1 MSSCQRV
8 SLLRGYKG
16 TTIKLIL
23 MSIIILLS
31 SRLNSAEYSPALTIF
46 KEQINAYSNYL
57 CALPD
62 DVVSSSDTSYI
73 CDEHFKADIES
84 QKNELKELKEHL
96 LSNLTNTLLF
106 RVPSLSCEIKDG
118 ELNLKLGTSEPT
130 QLPIDQALSQLDAL
144 AFKPILAILE
154 LQELAFALQ
163 NKTAEHTAK
172 AQQQLCNAYQAQQKF
187 VTCYQQLFQP
197 GNTGQNA
204 SQVAACLA
212 HIEHKELKEVMVVEL
227 SQTLG
232 RYLPEISPFLLEQLQ
247 QQQTVLET
255 ALDDYAQL
263 QQLLNTIINNTLQQY
278 VEWKSNIAIIHYI
291 ARQDA
296 ALTRLL
302 GIDHK
307 KFQQLAKKLADDSY
321 QNISDLS
328 EEAYKKSEF
337 KRNHDTLKAQI
348 KSYKQQASQL
358 VNNLKTQ
365 LQQLANNWQQEVKQA
380 VTDYVVEQT
389 SPFVED
395 SLGQIGLSFS
405 FEQQKELINNQVAY
419 RASLYYHLNQDNIIL
434 EQNCNDTQVSCL
446 GPDGNSVSTNI
457 QAQQA
462 YEKIELGIYID
473 DIGINKEDSGQGYNY
488 KYLGKALRANTR
500 VDEQKL
506 RAALFRLGLPN
517 VIQFKNISIVASTD
531 LQNITLQIPVTILA
545 YNSGKV
551 FDLKV
556 VENGKI
562 VAPVKAITTFVEQ
575 TAQAEINRAI
585 QRRLQDLP
593 YLQASLSPNDLKL
606 TFDATSLTLKY
617 QMESSSIKGSFAF
630 NLNKGP
636 QLVGIIPISFDLT
649 HDGVNFTKVTL
660 DKTLRKAIDAELR
673 NQLTSVIAPDVLPYI
688 EQIIPILKSRSF
700 GFQLALSGELL
711 GCRMDTQL
719 YLDYPFNNIKD
730 MLKNSLDGLTEQAQN
745 CAQHKAIELAWKQ
758 VPAIDFTQPL
768 NLFGIEFQYI
778 DHERISATE
787 YKVSIKASL
796 DNKSLIIEQLP
807 LVYNN
812 GHLGAHLHKAQF
824 HSKDAEEYLAKL
836 VQPILEMTPENLLI
850 ERAGIDKGGIYFY
863 ATLLDLPYL
872 GDVPLGKLFI
882 SSAAQDIHSVL
893 LNATK
898 TALTSYLNKELTNAL
913 DIPDLGPL
921 ENISPNIS
929 ITPKLIIGIA
939 ADLKL
944 YDDLKLPVKID
955 LLPFKI
961 HQPNIDDALKQSVL
975 ATLTSLAPSQFGV
988 FEFISPPQLKKIPEH
1003 GVYGVSFGAKIDL
1016 GFLGVVFNRVALSSK
1031 GIILPKEVGASIPLA
1046 INLGYVVISEAGMI
1060 YNTREPRLVIFGDV
1074 TAVEASLAH
1083 IAKIQSKL
1091 DLTDLPDARF
1101 VLEGNLIAA
1110 NTLSILKARGEVA
1123 LKEAMVSYEAH
1134 SNPMFESIIK
1144 ADSEGLID
1152 GKAQIFS
1159 TQSSLSLLGLKL
1171 NENDFIIS
1179 VPEDVIRFKGG
1190 ERLLIGWAEFGVL
1203 TNTKFKDPT
1212 ANASFE
1218 LDLSGW
1224 KALDADLKVSLAL
1237 AKLKMNVLGIKV
1249 KVITPSVQG
1258 LTPQLLLNILSNLL
1272 KVDIKSLLKMKLDDI
1287 TISVLDSQGNV
1298 QQVSEASSD
1307 KEQEGDG
1314 NPPQEDDS
1322 ENSDGDSKQPVP
1334 EEERASEIQPQ
1345 GGGSTIG
1352 DIPVTNY
1359 CSHVANDRYVY
1370 ESVRVGY
1377 SRPKYNK
1384 SDLSHRFTFNK
1395 QARELLC
1402 SDNGV
1407 VKGEWIEVH
1416 KKNNQGSLNCN
1427 TPNSRLDY
1435 SINQVYAKWAP
1446 DAEKSIFCGITE
1458 RPEPKCYQ
1466 SQLYF
1471 DDIASIEVKDY
1482 QKITASKNNSLDQ
1495 EHYRHYY
1502 INTPEELAL
1511 YQKAHEKI
1519 MNEEI
1524 CAPWRY
1530 IQLHYEFDDGIFI
1543 DDYTVSATVDFH
1555 PYFSELEWHQTF
1567 KLFYNTSDNKFYAL
1581 STCIDPDFLAN
1592 DNFAIDDLHNKVC
1605 DAGLF
1610 TLPTVHGYADAIA
1623 KKAIILNNA
1632 DEYFLVDD
1640 AAATYSQTGQLPQTQ
1655 PVQINF
1661 VLEGISYQGTEFLP
1675 SNGLNYKN
1683 YYITKNDG
1691 KTASDHSFTINEQ
1704 EPLYP
1709 WFTPE
1714 LFRDELIAEY
1724 VNGSDLNVWHQDI
1737 SKNQLILNRP
1747 QYSADRVSTYWLR
1760 KDKKPLAVTIDL
1772 TNPYRNGRSLTDS
1785 EKHRLIRALYT
1796 TVISSKEDRLHISL
1810 GLDRDQQLDTLLIK
1824 STDNFTVIL
1833 TEAGNKLLA
1842 DPIKINNQG
1851 RRVSGSI
1858 SAFENCLQAIG
1869 VALPM
1874 VTVLKEPGTVYEQY
1888 TPAIYPLNLLDLEEC
1903 KNVQN

>member
-1 MSSCQRV
+1 
-8 SLLRGYKG
+8 
-16 TTIKLIL
+16 

-73 CDEHFKADIES
+73 CDEQFKADIES
-84 QKNELKELKEHL
+84 QKNQLKELKEHL

-144 AFKPILAILE
+144 AFKPILATLE

-296 ALTRLL
+296 ALIRLL

-395 SLGQIGLSFS
+395 SLGQIGLSFT

-419 RASLYYHLNQDNIIL
+419 RASLYYHLNQDNISL

-446 GPDGNSVSTNI
+446 GPDGNSLSINI

-473 DIGINKEDSGQGYNY
+473 DIGIDKKDSGQGYNY

-545 YNSGKV
+545 YNSVKLL
-551 FDLKV
+551 DLKV

-575 TAQAEINRAI
+575 TAQAEINSAI
-585 QRRLQDLP
+585 QRWLQDLP
-593 YLQASLSPNDLKL
+593 YLRASLSHNDLKL
-606 TFDATSLTLKY
+606 TFDATSLALKY
-617 QMESSSIKGSFAF
+617 QLESSNIKGSFAF

-636 QLVGIIPISFDLT
+636 QLIGTIPINFDLT
-649 HDGVNFTKVTL
+649 DDSVNFTKVTL

-673 NQLTSVIAPDVLPYI
+673 NQLTSAIDPEVLAYI
-688 EQIIPILKSRSF
+688 EQITPILKNRSF

-711 GCRMDTQL
+711 GCRMDSQL
-719 YLDYPFNNIKD
+719 YLDYPFKDIKD
-730 MLKNSLDGLTEQAQN
+730 MLKDSLDGLTEQAQD
-745 CAQHKAIELAWKQ
+745 CAEQKAIELAWQ
-758 VPAIDFTQPL
+758 QAPEIDFTQPL
-768 NLFGIEFQYI
+768 NLFGIQFQYI
-778 DHERISATE
+778 DHERITATE

-796 DNKSLIIEQLP
+796 DDKSLTIEQLP
-807 LVYNN
+807 LVYND
-812 GHLGAHLHKAQF
+812 GRLAAHLHKAKF
-824 HSKDAEEYLAKL
+824 YSEDAEEYLAKL
-836 VQPILEMTPENLLI
+836 VQPILEMAPENLLI

-872 GDVPLGKLFI
+872 GDVPLGKLFL
-882 SSAAQDIHSVL
+882 SSAVQEIRPTL
-893 LNATK
+893 LRATK
-898 TALTSYLNKELTNAL
+898 TALTSYLNNELANSL
-913 DIPDLGPL
+913 DIPDLGSL
-921 ENISPNIS
+921 ENIDPDIS
-929 ITPKLIIGIA
+929 IEPKLIVGIK
-939 ADLKL
+939 ADLKV
-944 YDDLKLPVKID
+944 YENLKLPVKID
-955 LLPFKI
+955 LLPFKV

-975 ATLTSLAPSQFGV
+975 ATLTSLAPTQFGV

-1016 GFLGVVFNRVALSSK
+1016 GFLGVVFDRVALSTK
-1031 GIILPKEVGASIPLA
+1031 GIILPKEVGASIPMA

-1060 YNTREPRLVIFGDV
+1060 YNTRAPGLIIFGDV
-1074 TAVEASLAH
+1074 TAVDASLAH

-1101 VLEGNLIAA
+1101 VLEGNLVAA
-1110 NTLSILKARGEVA
+1110 NSLSILTARGEVG

-1159 TQSSLSLLGLKL
+1159 THSSLSLLGLKL

-1224 KALDADLKVSLAL
+1224 KALGADLKVSLAL

-1272 KVDIKSLLKMKLDDI
+1272 KVDIKSLLKVKLDDI

-1298 QQVSEASSD
+1298 QQVSEPSSD
-1307 KEQEGDG
+1307 KDQEGEDSST
-1314 NPPQEDDS
+1314 QDDDS
-1322 ENSDGDSKQPVP
+1322 ESSDGESEEPVP
-1334 EEERASEIQPQ
+1334 KEERATVIKSQS
-1345 GGGSTIG
+1345 GGSTIG
-1352 DIPVTNY
+1352 EIRVTNY

-1370 ESVRVGY
+1370 ESVRVDY

-1384 SDLSHRFTFNK
+1384 SDLSHLFTFNK

-1407 VKGEWIEVH
+1407 VKDEWIEVH
-1416 KKNNQGSLNCN
+1416 KKNHQGSMNCN
-1427 TPNSRLDY
+1427 TANSRLDY
-1435 SINQVYAKWAP
+1435 RINLVYSKWAP
-1446 DAEKSIFCGITE
+1446 DAEKNIFCGVTE
-1458 RPEPKCYQ
+1458 RPVPECYK

-1471 DDIASIEVKDY
+1471 DDVASIKVKEYQTIMATKNSVNNMDY
-1482 QKITASKNNSLDQ
+1482 YWHI
-1495 EHYRHYY
+1495 H
-1502 INTPEELAL
+1502 TPEEQAL
-1511 YQKAHEKI
+1511 HQKVHQKI
-1519 MNEEI
+1519 AESKT
-1524 CAPWRY
+1524 CGYLRH
-1530 IQLHYEFDDGIFI
+1530 IQLHYEFDDGFFI
-1543 DDYTVSATVDFH
+1543 DDYTVSATAYFH
-1555 PYFSELEWHQTF
+1555 PYPSELNWQQNF
-1567 KLFYNTSDNKFYAL
+1567 KLFYNTGDKKFYAL
-1581 STCIDPDFLAN
+1581 STCIDPKFLAHGK
-1592 DNFAIDDLHNKVC
+1592 FVIDELHEKVC

-1610 TLPTVHGYADAIA
+1610 ALPGVDGYADGIA

-1632 DEYFLVDD
+1632 DEYYLVDE

-1691 KTASDHSFTINEQ
+1691 KTASDHSFTINEK

-1724 VNGSDLNVWHQDI
+1724 VNGSALNVWHQDI
-1737 SKNQLILNRP
+1737 SKNQLILKRP

-1785 EKHRLIRALYT
+1785 EKHRLIQALYT
-1796 TVISSKEDRLHISL
+1796 TVISSTEDRLHISL

-1842 DPIKINNQG
+1842 DPIKINNQS

-1888 TPAIYPLNLLDLEEC
+1888 TPAIYPLSLLDLEEC
-1903 KNVQN
+1903 KNVQD